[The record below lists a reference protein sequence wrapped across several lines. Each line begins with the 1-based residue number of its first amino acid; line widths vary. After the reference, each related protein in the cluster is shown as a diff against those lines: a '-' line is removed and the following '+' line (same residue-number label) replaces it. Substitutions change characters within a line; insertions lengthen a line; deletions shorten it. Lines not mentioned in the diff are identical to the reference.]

1 MNYEG
6 TSRVNQIKINIIIF
20 NIKKKKYKI
29 TKVFLTKLINQR
41 IRSKKIFLVKINNQ
55 I

>member
-6 TSRVNQIKINIIIF
+6 TSRVNLIKINIIIF
-20 NIKKKKYKI
+20 NIKKKYKI
-29 TKVFLTKLINQR
+29 TKFFLTKLINQR